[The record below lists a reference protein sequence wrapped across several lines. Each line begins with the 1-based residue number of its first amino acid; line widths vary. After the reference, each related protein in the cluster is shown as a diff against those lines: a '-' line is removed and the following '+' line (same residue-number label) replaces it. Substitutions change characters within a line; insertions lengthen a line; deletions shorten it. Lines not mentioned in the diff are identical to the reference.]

1 MNETLTCTVCDKKW
15 QRVRTRGRKP
25 VVCPACAAQETID
38 NQELMITPKIESTSL
53 DIDSDIKNVLCSV
66 YNTYY
71 PKDVNVKNITQ
82 SKSNV
87 KWVCPKCNYKMTT
100 VIPLVAAPLH
110 KCSKNT
116 SSLIE
121 LSIAK

>member
-1 MNETLTCTVCDKKW
+1 MKETLTCTVCDKKW

-25 VVCPACAAQETID
+25 VVCPECFAKETAD
-38 NQELMITPKIESTSL
+38 NEELIATPKVETHNTDL
-53 DIDSDIKNVLCSV
+53 DPSIKSVLCNV
-66 YNTYY
+66 YSTYY
-71 PKDVNVKNITQ
+71 PTDVNVKQITQ

-87 KWVCPKCNYKMTT
+87 KWVCPQCNYKMTSL
-100 VIPLVAAPLH
+100 IPLVAAPLH

-116 SSLIE
+116 SNLIE